1 MRWVWTDEL
10 MQQFESNEPQRWVP
24 LVAYRIDRDEDIER
38 LARAIV
44 LGGAARDPVSDDDR
58 S

>member
-1 MRWVWTDEL
+1 